1 MMAKSKEISVPVLHC
16 SICLDVFTEPK
27 VLPCCHSFCKKC
39 LVKLIGDSD
48 HDGEPR
54 IESTP
59 NQVQGEINE
68 ATSVLSQGEQ
78 GGEQNSEQHLVCP
91 QCRTEHK
98 ITRVAGIDGLLTD
111 FALENQIRK
120 QEFIPEKRV
129 ATEELHCDACDSY
142 DTVKI
147 FCKTCSEYLCDECYK
162 SHGRM
167 KRFRGHNLVS
177 ITEIDVKHHKVPES
191 SKSHYCSVHR
201 SEVVQLYCKS
211 CDQLVCVKCVVT
223 VHKDHN
229 FMEVNSA
236 TQAHIDEELSTLVT
250 PIHELL
256 QSSQSNIEYVT
267 NVEKVTNDMASDQQS
282 KINQVFDSYIATL
295 EARRAA
301 LLAECENKCNGMLKV
316 LWSEK
321 DCLEKTCTEL
331 TTVLGFTERL
341 RKSTDTE
348 EFLLLASQALP
359 RLTLL
364 KERTWDDNNVLQV
377 ERCCL
382 DFQIPKELESDVLS
396 SVGTLKET
404 YLPLCRVDFP
414 QKIYRGTE
422 QAIRI
427 CILKRSKNCRPLTN
441 TEPSVNITNTL
452 HASHGSLDVV
462 VTSDDSKSHH
472 SDSWIATFT
481 PAHRGW
487 HQLTI
492 KLGSL
497 NVHSI
502 TGTTFEVVSRLKSSV
517 PPKIR

>member
-78 GGEQNSEQHLVCP
+78 GGEQNPEQHLVCP

-147 FCKTCSEYLCDECYK
+147 FCKMCSEYLCDECYK

-211 CDQLVCVKCVVT
+211 CD
-223 VHKDHN
+223 
-229 FMEVNSA
+229 
-236 TQAHIDEELSTLVT
+236 
-250 PIHELL
+250 
-256 QSSQSNIEYVT
+256 
-267 NVEKVTNDMASDQQS
+267 
-282 KINQVFDSYIATL
+282 
-295 EARRAA
+295 
-301 LLAECENKCNGMLKV
+301 
-316 LWSEK
+316 
-321 DCLEKTCTEL
+321 
-331 TTVLGFTERL
+331 
-341 RKSTDTE
+341 
-348 EFLLLASQALP
+348 
-359 RLTLL
+359 
-364 KERTWDDNNVLQV
+364 
-377 ERCCL
+377 
-382 DFQIPKELESDVLS
+382 
-396 SVGTLKET
+396 
-404 YLPLCRVDFP
+404 
-414 QKIYRGTE
+414 
-422 QAIRI
+422 
-427 CILKRSKNCRPLTN
+427 
-441 TEPSVNITNTL
+441 
-452 HASHGSLDVV
+452 
-462 VTSDDSKSHH
+462 
-472 SDSWIATFT
+472 
-481 PAHRGW
+481 
-487 HQLTI
+487 
-492 KLGSL
+492 
-497 NVHSI
+497 
-502 TGTTFEVVSRLKSSV
+502 
-517 PPKIR
+517 